1 MYTTMVGG
9 GGAHT
14 GASLNKEHYSS
25 YMFFNQEKHQKG
37 EGGKGGKGAWVTWV
51 PYAMFAEIDYLW
63 IEWAKERT
71 WRGSLQP
78 RRVLFL
84 SSDNG
89 NWKGWKIRQ
98 LRRTEWIIIMTGM
111 LYIRAWRYYPKKVRF
126 YFYISIFYKTL
137 TGLNQDAT
145 EIKRHKKPGSLEEY
159 HFA

>member
-25 YMFFNQEKHQKG
+25 YMFYNQEKHQKG
-37 EGGKGGKGAWVTWV
+37 GGGKGTWVTRV

-126 YFYISIFYKTL
+126 YFYIFIFYKTL
-137 TGLNQDAT
+137 TGPNQDAT